1 MWLELDALKIYDT
14 TSTFKVPLLMM
25 RRKNDWKENYKI
37 KKCGQKGT
45 AIKVS
50 GKKKKKTTI
59 KHSNGEIKKK
69 FEIRAGEESDVLFP
83 SSIMFYLF

>member
-1 MWLELDALKIYDT
+1 M
-14 TSTFKVPLLMM
+14 
-25 RRKNDWKENYKI
+25 
-37 KKCGQKGT
+37 
-45 AIKVS
+45 S